1 MTEGA
6 KKKNGTPREL
16 GEELKKIIL
25 EKRILKTIQPYFER
39 LGNFDPASGITLN
52 EYKNYLHDNGY
63 NALREQFLVDVK
75 AEIEKRRGELDK
87 MSRRKAQ
94 SKKEQE
100 QEETDAYL
108 QARLEI
114 YDDAGQVPSYEVDGD
129 GGIEQLKQILLIPSW
144 GKLLGTGPFNGFYL
158 NQPVYEIIHD
168 NVIFLPDFA
177 VTGFEETKGEPFIF
191 LSGVGVY
198 YVQFRLSPGEVI
210 TDYREICG
218 IVLPMDMYDKAQTAE
233 SLVSSKDLLMT
244 ELMTTIP
251 FALFQ
256 AEQTKQ
262 MYLRGVVAR
271 NVFHPYREAFT
282 QLVKLCM
289 NPDSLS
295 VDQGL
300 KVLSGGLN
308 TEIPMYTNEILTE
321 IQQPHEYARLT
332 AGLKNIQPKLDKIV
346 TDLQIDGLKGAIFEK
361 IALLKKEFAEVGY
374 PQLLDWMP

>member
-1 MTEGA
+1 MTEG
-6 KKKNGTPREL
+6 KKSNFGTSREL

-25 EKRILKTIQPYFER
+25 EKKILKTIKTYFER
-39 LGNFDPASGITLN
+39 LGNFDPASGISLN

-63 NALREQFLVDVK
+63 NALREQFLVDIK
-75 AEIEKRRGELDK
+75 AKIDKRMGELDK
-87 MSRRKAQ
+87 MSRKKAQ

-114 YDDAGQVPSYEVDGD
+114 YEDAGQIPSDVEAGD
-129 GGIEQLKQILLIPSW
+129 GGIEHLKQILLIPSW

-198 YVQFRLSPGEVI
+198 YIQFRLSPGEII
-210 TDYREICG
+210 TDYREISG
-218 IVLPMDMYDKAQTAE
+218 VVLPMDMYDKAQTAE

-256 AEQTKQ
+256 AKQTKQ

-271 NVFHPYREAFT
+271 NIFHPYREAFT

-289 NPDSLS
+289 DPDSLS
-295 VDQGL
+295 ETQGL

-308 TEIPMYTNEILTE
+308 ADIPIYTNEILTE
-321 IQQPHEYARLT
+321 IQQPMEYSRLT

-346 TDLQIDGLKGAIFEK
+346 TDLQIDGLKKAIFEK
-361 IALLKKEFAEVGY
+361 IALIKKEFAEVGY

>member
-1 MTEGA
+1 MTEDS
-6 KKKNGTPREL
+6 KKNSDTPREL

-25 EKRILKTIQPYFER
+25 EKRILKTIKPYFER
-39 LGNFDPASGITLN
+39 LGTFDPASGVSLV
-52 EYKNYLHDNGY
+52 EYKNYLHGNGY
-63 NALREQFLVDVK
+63 NALREQFLSDVQDK
-75 AEIEKRRGELDK
+75 INKRLGELEK
-87 MSRRKAQ
+87 MGRRKAQ
-94 SKKEQE
+94 SKKELE
-100 QEETDAYL
+100 KKETEEYL

-114 YDDAGQVPSYEVDGD
+114 YEDSTQVPVDPEAGVE
-129 GGIEQLKQILLIPSW
+129 GIPNLKQILLIPSW

-177 VTGFEETKGEPFIF
+177 VTGFEETRGEPFIF

-210 TDYREICG
+210 TDYRELSG
-218 IVLPMDMYDKAQTAE
+218 IVLPMDLYDKAQTAE

-271 NVFHPYREAFT
+271 NIFHPYREAFT
-282 QLVKLCM
+282 QLSRLCM
-289 NPDSLS
+289 NPDTLS
-295 VDQGL
+295 EDDGL

-308 TEIPMYTNEILTE
+308 QEIPMYTNEILTE
-321 IQQPHEYARLT
+321 IQLPNEYSRLT
-332 AGLKNIQPKLDKIV
+332 AGLKNIQPKLGKIV
-346 TDLQIDGLKGAIFEK
+346 TDLQIDGLKKPIFEK
-361 IALLKKEFAEVGY
+361 IVLIKKEFAEVGY
-374 PQLLDWMP
+374 PKLLDWMP